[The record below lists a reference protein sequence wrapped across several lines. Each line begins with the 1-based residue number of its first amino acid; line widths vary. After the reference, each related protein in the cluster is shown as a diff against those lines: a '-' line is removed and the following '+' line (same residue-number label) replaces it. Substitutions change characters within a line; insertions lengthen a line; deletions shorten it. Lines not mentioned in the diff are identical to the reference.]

1 MCHRGD
7 ANARWWGTSSLRTL
21 DVSSASAQARWT
33 EGWSIRAARP
43 SHRVGRLIL
52 RKGSRHIAVSNAGIT
67 TDNLLLR
74 VSDEEVSAVCSTN
87 VHGAIW
93 LARAAVRSMMRA
105 LRPLHRGVFGGG
117 ADGQRGPR
125 WSTRRARAPS
135 RAMVQ
140 SLAREYG
147 SRGVTANVVAP
158 GFIDTDMTASLGEE
172 LRAIHE
178 RGPRVSQPLGPQGI
192 WRQRGPHG

>member
-1 MCHRGD
+1 V
-7 ANARWWGTSSLRTL
+7 A
-21 DVSSASAQARWT
+21 
-33 EGWSIRAARP
+33 
-43 SHRVGRLIL
+43 
-52 RKGSRHIAVSNAGIT
+52 NAGIT

-74 VSDEEVSAVCSTN
+74 VSDEEVAAVCSTN

-93 LARAAVRSMMRA
+93 LARVAVRSMMRA

-158 GFIDTDMTASLGEE
+158 GFIDTDMTASLGED
-172 LRAIHE
+172 LRAKIVGE
-178 RGPRVSQPLGPQGI
+178 VAVKRMGRSDEVAAAVCFLASPGASCVSGQVLGV
-192 WRQRGPHG
+192 HGAMY